1 MSQKQSILFK
11 APASASNFNYHIAKL
26 IAPGPYNGLEVVPTE
41 PRTMKVGLTAGYAL
55 TDEGVKIEETTNIGI
70 NQEASDSEVFLTIDN
85 PEEDY
90 PRRDLIVLRHRFRT
104 YADGTDPSS
113 DPNIAH
119 YVIIKGNPTPLS
131 QGTAQADVASMQ
143 PGDIPLAEI
152 QVNPGMTAIDDENIY
167 NRTRTLNATDLLE
180 RVARAMHI
188 ALGNF
193 IFTGWDQSYNALNVT
208 ISAGTGLIAGIEN
221 TTTQD
226 TLISTLRAREYLR
239 HPRNYT
245 EATGLY
251 DGDLRVVGA
260 NLTLDRQPDY
270 ASKIVLTVT
279 PKSTPIL
286 DSVIYVSGI
295 DGHGNIIDAEPVPV
309 NCPVVDTEY
318 TFTTSNAFAKVNL
331 EGIDA
336 HLVATA
342 DPQALIN
349 VRDNPIAYL
358 YAIGTNS
365 GRPIF
370 EAVYSRYEDNDP
382 NKLYLGYVVTDE
394 THIIDWY
401 TPAKGT
407 FSELVQVFNEECTG
421 ANRVFILDQ
430 DPVENSE
437 MVVLDGLVLM
447 KNSPG
452 GKGYTIQGKVI
463 TLQENVPAPDGPGN
477 TTTGSGPA
485 DLWVRY
491 RRLGS

>member
-26 IAPGPYNGLEVVPTE
+26 IAPGPYNGLEIVPTE

-55 TDEGVKIEETTNIGI
+55 TDEGVKIEETTDIGI
-70 NQEASDSEVFLTIDN
+70 NQEASDAEVFLTIDN

-119 YVIIKGNPTPLS
+119 YVIIKGIPTPLS
-131 QGTAQADVASMQ
+131 QGTAQPDLESMQ

-152 QVNPGMTAIDDENIY
+152 QVNPGVPVIDNEHIY
-167 NRTRTLNATDLLE
+167 NRTRTLNATDLME
-180 RVARAMHI
+180 RVARALNI
-188 ALGNF
+188 SLGNF
-193 IFTGWDQSYNALNVT
+193 ILTGWDQSYNALNVT
-208 ISAGTGLIAGIEN
+208 ISAGTGLIGGVEN

-239 HPRNYT
+239 HPRDYT
-245 EATGLY
+245 DATGLY
-251 DGDLRVVGA
+251 DGAMRVVGT
-260 NLTLDRQPDY
+260 NLTLDKQPDY
-270 ASKIVLTVT
+270 PARLVLCVT
-279 PKSTPIL
+279 AKTNPIL

-295 DGHGNIIDAEPVPV
+295 DGHGNIVDAEPVV
-309 NCPVVDTEY
+309 INCPNVDQEY
-318 TFTTSNAFAKVNL
+318 EFTTANAFAKVNL

-336 HLVATA
+336 HLVQVA
-342 DPQALIN
+342 DPNAYIN
-349 VRDNPIAYL
+349 VRDNPTAYL

-370 EAVYSRYEDNDP
+370 EAVYTKYEDNDV

-394 THIIDWY
+394 THVTDWY

-407 FSELVQVFNEECTG
+407 FAEVVQVFNEECTG
-421 ANRVFILDQ
+421 ANKTFILDQ

-447 KNSPG
+447 KNSPS

-463 TLQENVPAPDGPGN
+463 TLQENIPAPDGPS
-477 TTTGSGPA
+477 TVTGSGPA
-485 DLWVRY
+485 DLWVKY
-491 RRLGS
+491 RRMGIG